1 MESTSLIV
9 LVVPSS
15 SSDAHSSQSVLGSQS
30 TPRYSAGS
38 QANSLSQAS
47 HGYTA
52 PLFELPAPRP
62 PKLIIDEVHIRS
74 IHHRL
79 CEGTSGYSVEQLEQ
93 VNAAMM
99 DAIWKARTL
108 WNRNDV
114 ATKALEAFEDVDGD
128 IRELQKMSSASA
140 SF

>member
-1 MESTSLIV
+1 MS
-9 LVVPSS
+9 LVVLSS
-15 SSDAHSSQSVLGSQS
+15 SSDIQSSQSIPGSQS
-30 TPRYSAGS
+30 TPRFSVGS

-47 HGYTA
+47 HGHTG
-52 PLFELPAPRP
+52 PLFEIPALKP
-62 PKLIIDEVHIRS
+62 PKLIIDQVHINHV
-74 IHHRL
+74 HHRL

-99 DAIWKARTL
+99 DAIWNSRTL

-114 ATKALEAFEDVDGD
+114 ASKALEAFEDIDEN
-128 IRELQKMSSASA
+128 IREMQKVMDASG